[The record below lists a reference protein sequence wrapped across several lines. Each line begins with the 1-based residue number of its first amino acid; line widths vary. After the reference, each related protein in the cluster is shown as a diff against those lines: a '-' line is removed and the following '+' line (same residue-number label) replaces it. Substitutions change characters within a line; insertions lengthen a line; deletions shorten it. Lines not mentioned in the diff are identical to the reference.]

1 MANGR
6 EGGLASGWFR
16 ASAMAAALASFGA
29 DGAKPPKPPSS
40 VARPVEVIKST
51 EEDDVDG
58 KPGKAASPKLGPSA
72 PTVRPGEV
80 DALIEK
86 GLAASGTAASPAT
99 TDEEFIRRVYI
110 DVLGTLP
117 TPGSI
122 RQFVGSRERDK
133 RALLIDALLDHPDY
147 ATNWARY
154 WRDVISYRSP
164 DEDARRINYDGF
176 TKWLAGQFAANK
188 PWDQIATAIIT
199 ATGRDDEN
207 AATAFSV
214 AEEGQAVELAGE
226 VSRVFMG
233 VQIQCAQCHDHPS
246 DPWKRQ
252 QFHEFAAFFSGVK
265 RRPLPNPGPG
275 LRRGFEIVA
284 KGQAHYTMPDLK
296 DPAKK
301 VAVSPKFF
309 LGDGPKISEQ
319 VPADERL
326 KLAAGYV
333 ASPENPWFARA
344 FINRTWYAL
353 MGEGFYTPVDDLGP
367 TRTANSPEIL
377 DLLTDQWRKSG
388 FDVRWLF
395 RTILNTRAYQRQS
408 RSTNTAA
415 GRTPFAANCPSRL
428 RGDQIFDALAH
439 ALNLDRDPKPAARPD
454 PAAKA
459 KAAEKAEKAAP
470 TMMAN
475 PVDRRRDEVNH
486 AFGVDPSTPND
497 DVLGTIPQA
506 LYLMNGPLISREV
519 QARPNTMLG
528 ELLMAT
534 NDNRSALDAL
544 YLKVLAR
551 RPTLREVNTCA
562 HFLGTVGDRREAF
575 EDILWA
581 LLNSTEFVSRR

>member
-1 MANGR
+1 MANVRAVGPAW
-6 EGGLASGWFR
+6 LR
-16 ASAMAAALASFGA
+16 ASALVATLAAFGA
-29 DGAKPPKPPSS
+29 DAGKPSKPPASA
-40 VARPVEVIKST
+40 ARPPEVIKSVET
-51 EEDDVDG
+51 DDVDG
-58 KPGKAASPKLGPSA
+58 KPGKPASEKLGPSR
-72 PTVRPGEV
+72 PTVRPGEL

-86 GLAASGTAASPAT
+86 GLAASGTPPAPAT

-117 TPGSI
+117 APGSI
-122 RQFVGSRERDK
+122 RQFVASRDRDK
-133 RALLIDALLDHPDY
+133 RAALIDALLDHPDY

-154 WRDVISYRSP
+154 WRDVISYRAP
-164 DEDARRINYDGF
+164 AEDDRRIDYDGF
-176 TKWLAGQFAANK
+176 AKWLAGQFAANK
-188 PWDQIATAIIT
+188 PWDQVATAIIT

-207 AATAFSV
+207 PATAFSI

-252 QFHEFAAFFSGVK
+252 QFHEFAAFFSGIK
-265 RRPLPNPGPG
+265 RRQLPNPGPG
-275 LRRGFEIVA
+275 QRRGYEIVA
-284 KGQAHYTMPDLK
+284 KGQTHYTMPDLK
-296 DPAKK
+296 NPEKK
-301 VAVSPKFF
+301 VGVSPKFF
-309 LGDGPKISEQ
+309 LGDGPKVGEQ
-319 VPADERL
+319 VAADERL

-333 ASPENPWFARA
+333 ASPENPWFARS

-353 MGEGFYTPVDDLGP
+353 MGEGFYTPIDDLGP
-367 TRTANSPEIL
+367 TRTANSPQVL
-377 DLLTDQWRKSG
+377 DLLTDQWERG
-388 FDVRWLF
+388 GYDVRWLF
-395 RTILNTRAYQRQS
+395 RTILNTQAYQRQS

-415 GRTPFAANCPSRL
+415 GRVPFASNCPSRL
-428 RGDQIFDALAH
+428 RSDQIFDALAH
-439 ALNLDRDPKPAARPD
+439 ALNLDREPKAPAQGPA
-454 PAAKA
+454 AAKA
-459 KAAEKAEKAAP
+459 KGADKAEKAAP
-470 TMMAN
+470 MMAN
-475 PVDRRRDEVNH
+475 QRDRRREAVNH

-528 ELLMAT
+528 ELLTAT
-534 NDNRSALDAL
+534 NDNRAALDAL

-551 RPTLREVNTCA
+551 RPTLREVNTCS